1 MRNIIYILFGGIF
14 ILSSCQSGSK
24 NIELFNEQAKL
35 PETFKFDTL
44 GLKVMSSYI
53 NKKSGTMSTLYANP
67 FALSN
72 ALDGDKSHRAGEV
85 LALVTWKQQAD
96 GNYFGADVP
105 GDLQSVEIIKSA
117 IAAKNV
123 LVSYKK
129 YTGKNLDSAPDTLQ
143 QEKRITYIFNQRP
156 SVMP

>member
-1 MRNIIYILFGGIF
+1 MRNIIYILFGGLF
-14 ILSSCQSGSK
+14 ILSSCQSGSES
-24 NIELFNEQAKL
+24 IELFNERAKL

-44 GLKVMSSYI
+44 GLKVMSSFF

-85 LALVTWKQQAD
+85 FALVTWKQKAD
-96 GNYFGADVP
+96 GNYFGADIP

-117 IAAKNV
+117 IAAKNAP
-123 LVSYKK
+123 VSYKK
-129 YTGKNLDSAPDTLQ
+129 YTGKNLDPAPDIPHQ
-143 QEKRITYIFNQRP
+143 KERITYIFSQRP